1 MHLCKMSFLG
11 SFANHNKTPGMTAPR
26 IDYRYKIIILG
37 ESNVGKTCLLHKY
50 KEDNFKQSLMTTIG
64 VDTVSK
70 RIVLDGKNVMLNI
83 WDTAGQERFFSITRS
98 YYRNADGILLIF
110 DMNDERTFSC
120 IDRWFNHIREE
131 TGGIPLF
138 LVGNKRDVVADSAYA
153 AMESRFRDKA
163 EKIGARYYS
172 TSAKTGE
179 NVNSIFEDMAA
190 TLLKK
195 QAAGQKDATRLVPE
209 PRRRPRPSRRCCG

>member
-1 MHLCKMSFLG
+1 M
-11 SFANHNKTPGMTAPR
+11 AAQR

-50 KEDNFKQSLMTTIG
+50 KEDDFRQSLMTTIG

-70 RIVLDGKNVMLNI
+70 RIVLDGKNIMLNI

-110 DMNDERTFSC
+110 DMSDERTFSC
-120 IDRWFNHIREE
+120 VDRWFNHIKEE
-131 TGGIPLF
+131 TGSAPLF
-138 LVGNKRDVVADSAYA
+138 LVGNKRDIVASDVYHE
-153 AMESRFRDKA
+153 MERGFRDKA
-163 EKIGARYYS
+163 DRMGARYYS

-179 NVNSIFEDMAA
+179 NVNNIFEDMAM
-190 TLLKK
+190 LLLRR
-195 QAAGQKDATRLVPE
+195 QASDQ
-209 PRRRPRPSRRCCG
+209 RRSTGSTYLPADGRRSKINHRCCG

>member
-1 MHLCKMSFLG
+1 
-11 SFANHNKTPGMTAPR
+11 MTAPR

-50 KEDNFKQSLMTTIG
+50 KEDDFKQSLMTTIG

-70 RIVLDGKNVMLNI
+70 RIVLDGKNIMLNI

-110 DMNDERTFSC
+110 DVSDERTFSC
-120 IDRWFNHIREE
+120 IDRWFKHIREE
-131 TGGIPLF
+131 TGSVPMF
-138 LVGNKRDVVADSAYA
+138 LVGNKRDVVGGDAYY
-153 AMESRFRDKA
+153 AMEDRFRDKA
-163 EKIGARYYS
+163 KKMNAKYYS

-179 NVNSIFEDMAA
+179 NVNNVFEDMAMM
-190 TLLKK
+190 LL
-195 QAAGQKDATRLVPE
+195 
-209 PRRRPRPSRRCCG
+209 RRHTTGHVKELRSVYAPLEGRRKGRGNRRCCG